1 VKRADGAVMTGGEMA
16 EMIDRQ
22 AATIRRLNI
31 ENDNLHERVRKLT
44 DRIERYERAFVEVV
58 LPSELPEGAG
68 E

>member
-31 ENDNLHERVRKLT
+31 ENDNLHEWKRKV
-44 DRIERYERAFVEVV
+44 EAAFPNIV
-58 LPSELPEGAG
+58 LPSQMDELDDYAEGLPV
-68 E
+68 

>member
-1 VKRADGAVMTGGEMA
+1 ME
-16 EMIDRQ
+16 
-22 AATIRRLNI
+22 ATIRRLSI
-31 ENDNLHERVRKLT
+31 DNDNLHERVRKLT